1 MSILVSL
8 DPWSVVDLA
17 NSYPVGH
24 LVDWLVQLGSG
35 GYHNSNSLSA
45 VAKEYDDWLQDE
57 DRHTFTRGGKIRAP
71 TKTHLCN
78 MMVRS
83 WDKIPEEN
91 IVKSF
96 RVCGQVEDLD
106 IDEIVAFQDGRVAAD
121 GKKQLE
127 ELLRL
132 DPKDIDYG
140 LLQKQHE
147 ETVVAEVL
155 EQAEDT
161 DTNTNEMD
169 YDPLAMMHFDFD
181 FE

>member
-1 MSILVSL
+1 MS
-8 DPWSVVDLA
+8 VDKML
-17 NSYPVGH
+17 YIG
-24 LVDWLVQLGSG
+24 GSRSKN
-35 GYHNSNSLSA
+35 YELQNPFKKHIY
-45 VAKEYDDWLQDE
+45 KEYDDWLQDE

-71 TKTHLCN
+71 TKTDLCN